1 MDLKKS
7 YINNKIKDYY
17 IQQKYNKKTQKDI
30 IYEKYLEKSLKEKRI
45 EYKKKEYIEICKKD
59 KIYKIIYNLNKRTED
74 FFKKSRYK
82 NKINHESMLGCTP
95 EELKKHL
102 ESLFEDK
109 MTFDNYPEWE
119 VDDFPLESL
128 KLSGS
133 PVGLPKKVDHI
144 IPLSSIDFDKYYEM
158 EKVLHYT
165 NLQPLWLKE
174 NRSKGSKII

>member
-1 MDLKKS
+1 MN
-7 YINNKIKDYY
+7 I
-17 IQQKYNKKTQKDI
+17 
-30 IYEKYLEKSLKEKRI
+30 
-45 EYKKKEYIEICKKD
+45 KKKEYIEICKKD

-109 MTFDNYPEWE
+109 MTFDNYHEWE
-119 VDDFPLESL
+119 
-128 KLSGS
+128 
-133 PVGLPKKVDHI
+133 VDHI

-158 EKVLHYT
+158 EKVIHYT